1 MIWLLACAGA
11 DPVLTGDGSLQSCD
25 AIALEGHRIT
35 CRVQVAAD
43 AGGRGEDALAR
54 QACEGLDEGVWRDEC
69 HFRAGE
75 ELGRAG
81 HTDRS
86 LRHCAD
92 AGRFSRNCVTHAAWG
107 LPPDATLRSDDH
119 EAVRAAMSEF
129 AQITETALDGA
140 PEGVAPEAM
149 DQLMARAWFNL
160 YVGSGVADPA
170 PTKGLPPW
178 QAAQARTAW
187 AIEAARLRQ
196 GEDLVTAWVEDAV
209 LRGEPLA
216 DRSNVTGRY
225 ASPILPEGVQDHP
238 HVATYG
244 GGARLKV
251 EDPTIDTRI
260 AVLEGLY
267 FVDRSP
273 AEVFVPYLEDPTPE
287 VAWTAAKLLALA
299 DPETPRQHADPMLQA
314 YDEAARLK
322 RR

>member
-1 MIWLLACAGA
+1 MLQ
-11 DPVLTGDGSLQSCD
+11 GDGSLESCE
-25 AIALEGHRIT
+25 AIPLEGHATT

-43 AGGRGEDALAR
+43 AGGRGDDALAR
-54 QACEGLDEGVWRDEC
+54 RACDAVAEGTWRDEC

-81 HTDRS
+81 HTDLS
-86 LRHCAD
+86 LRHCAE
-92 AGRFSRNCVTHAAWG
+92 AGRFARNCVTHAAWG
-107 LPPDATLRSDDH
+107 LPPDTDLRSDDH
-119 EAVRAAMSEF
+119 DAVAASMTEF
-129 AQITETALDGA
+129 AQVAEDALSGA

-160 YVGSGVADPA
+160 YVGSGVADPT
-170 PTKGLPPW
+170 PTKGLEPW

-196 GEDLVTAWVEDAV
+196 GEDLVQSWVDGTALHGDA
-209 LRGEPLA
+209 LS
-216 DRSNVTGRY
+216 DRRNVTGRY
-225 ASPILPEGVQDHP
+225 ASPVLPEGVEAHP

-251 EDPTIDTRI
+251 EDPETDILI

-267 FVDRSP
+267 FVESTPPERFALQLDDP
-273 AEVFVPYLEDPTPE
+273 VPELR
-287 VAWTAAKLLALA
+287 WTATKLLTLA
-299 DPETPRQHADPMLQA
+299 DPAHEQRYDDPIQQGYADL
-314 YDEAARLK
+314 AALK